1 MIGQAIEIPSDAML
15 TERTASTRHR
25 KEIYVFPVH
34 HDVNQTHIAKLVFR
48 TFLVFWYLFKFV
60 YFFVRFNLD
69 ENEWINMDLPK
80 PIKDRYGFIL

>member
-34 HDVNQTHIAKLVFR
+34 HDVNLTQKPMEHIAKLAST
-48 TFLVFWYLFKFV
+48 TFLAFGAILKLF
-60 YFFVRFNLD
+60 
-69 ENEWINMDLPK
+69 DLFCQ
-80 PIKDRYGFIL
+80 IQS